1 MSVKTDPASAEIP
14 SAEVFVP
21 AAILDPDFPGLRAV
35 PGQPLSSV
43 QFVAPDQPVPTGS
56 SVPSDQSV
64 PCDQSVPGDIS
75 VAPDISAVP
84 GLRAAPG
91 QPLSCVQSVLSG
103 QPDPCDLPGTP
114 GTPGTPGQPVAP
126 DISAA
131 PVRPASPAQGAIA
144 GRPAVPGCGAVCTD
158 GAGSSG
164 APSSAAGVPPSFGTF
179 ALAVY
184 PFLELQPFHRA
195 YYRVLEAFA
204 AGRIRRLIVTMPPQ
218 HGKSVGATTLLPAYV
233 LGLDPDLR
241 VAIASYSGALAS
253 KFNRRVQRIIESREY
268 AALFPATTI
277 KQGAKP
283 PGYIR
288 TADEVEVIGRRGGLL
303 SGCREGA
310 LTGNRVDCFIL
321 DDLYK
326 DALEANS
333 PIVRANCWEWYTSVV
348 RTRMHNASR
357 ELIVFTRWHEE
368 DLIGTLAAREPVVE
382 FTRWAQLDG
391 LSPDTWLHLNFEAL
405 KTSPPT
411 EVDPRVPGEALWEG
425 QQGRAL
431 LEAKR
436 RLDPLQFESMYQGHP
451 SSREGLLYGLNFAEY
466 DQLPHEIVRR
476 ANYTDTA
483 DTGDDYL
490 CSLSYAVDA
499 DGVVYI
505 TDAVYSREPMEVTE
519 PLVAG
524 MLLRSD
530 TRQAAIES
538 NNGGRGFARSVQALA
553 PSVRI
558 EWFHQGANKEARI
571 LSNSA
576 TVLHLVRFPRG
587 WNLRWPEL
595 YAHLTTYRRR
605 FRANRWHDAADV
617 VTGIVE
623 REAPGRNR
631 ARVRGVRFL

>member
-1 MSVKTDPASAEIP
+1 V
-14 SAEVFVP
+14 
-21 AAILDPDFPGLRAV
+21 
-35 PGQPLSSV
+35 
-43 QFVAPDQPVPTGS
+43 
-56 SVPSDQSV
+56 
-64 PCDQSVPGDIS
+64 
-75 VAPDISAVP
+75 
-84 GLRAAPG
+84 
-91 QPLSCVQSVLSG
+91 
-103 QPDPCDLPGTP
+103 
-114 GTPGTPGQPVAP
+114 
-126 DISAA
+126 
-131 PVRPASPAQGAIA
+131 SPAQGAIA
-144 GRPAVPGCGAVCTD
+144 GRPAVSGYGAVCTD
-158 GAGSSG
+158 GAGPSG
-164 APSSAAGVPPSFGTF
+164 ALPSVAGVPPSFGAF

-253 KFNRRVQRIIESREY
+253 KFNRRVQRIVESREY

-288 TADEVEVIGRRGGLL
+288 TVDEVEVIGRRGGLL
-303 SGCREGA
+303 SVGREGS

-405 KTSPPT
+405 KASPPT

-530 TRQAAIES
+530 TRQAAVES
-538 NNGGRGFARSVQALA
+538 NNGGRGFARSLQALA

-558 EWFHQGANKEARI
+558 EWFHQGANKEAHPLQFGHGAAPRA
-571 LSNSA
+571 LSPGLEPALAGAIRPPDDLPPPVPRQPLARCRRRGDRYRRARSPRPQPRPGERCPVPVIPA
-576 TVLHLVRFPRG
+576 PRRHDGALHPPPVPS
-587 WNLRWPEL
+587 
-595 YAHLTTYRRR
+595 RR
-605 FRANRWHDAADV
+605 FRRRPAEN
-617 VTGIVE
+617 
-623 REAPGRNR
+623 
-631 ARVRGVRFL
+631 

>member
-21 AAILDPDFPGLRAV
+21 AAILDPDFPGLRAA
-35 PGQPLSSV
+35 PGQPAIPG
-43 QFVAPDQPVPTGS
+43 QPDPSGS
-56 SVPSDQSV
+56 SVPCAQSV

-75 VAPDISAVP
+75 VA
-84 GLRAAPG
+84 
-91 QPLSCVQSVLSG
+91 SG
-103 QPDPCDLPGTP
+103 QPVTP
-114 GTPGTPGQPVAP
+114 GLPAV
-126 DISAA
+126 
-131 PVRPASPAQGAIA
+131 PVRPVSPAQGAIA
-144 GRPAVPGCGAVCTD
+144 GRPAVPGYGAVCTD
-158 GAGSSG
+158 GAGPSG
-164 APSSAAGVPPSFGTF
+164 ALPSVAG
-179 ALAVY
+179 
-184 PFLELQPFHRA
+184 
-195 YYRVLEAFA
+195 A

-253 KFNRRVQRIIESREY
+253 KFNRRVQRIVESREY

-303 SGCREGA
+303 SVGREGS

-391 LSPDTWLHLNFEAL
+391 LSSDTWLHLNFEAL
-405 KTSPPT
+405 KASPPT

-530 TRQAAIES
+530 TRQAA
-538 NNGGRGFARSVQALA
+538 V
-553 PSVRI
+553 V
-558 EWFHQGANKEARI
+558 
-571 LSNSA
+571 
-576 TVLHLVRFPRG
+576 VLHARCRLWHPPCASNGSTRAP
-587 WNLRWPEL
+587 
-595 YAHLTTYRRR
+595 TRRR
-605 FRANRWHDAADV
+605 VSSPIRPRRCTSCAF
-617 VTGIVE
+617 
-623 REAPGRNR
+623 PGAGTCAGRSYTPT
-631 ARVRGVRFL
+631 